1 MSQSPVRIGVLG
13 LIHDHVWDHLPQL
26 VHSENAELVGAFDT
40 NQALRERIQ
49 SDYGCP
55 VYETPE
61 ELLSEQELDGVFIFS
76 SNKAGAELTLL
87 ALERGL
93 HVMIEKPMAASL
105 AQAEAM
111 LAAAQAK
118 DLCLMVNW
126 PFAWWP
132 QMQHAITL
140 AKAGGIGDLWQVKY
154 RAAHAGPKELG
165 CSDYFCEW
173 LFDAELNGA
182 GAMMDYCCY
191 GCVLASNLL
200 GEPDSVTGLG
210 GQYRPAPLG
219 VEDNALIVMQYPH
232 GIATAEGSWSQVG
245 KLTAYATAIYG
256 TEGTLIVEPHK
267 KGRLMLATENE
278 PLGTEVKVECPVL
291 TLQTATEHFAHC
303 IRTGETPWELCDP
316 KISLSAQQILERG
329 VQQLQQS

>member
-1 MSQSPVRIGVLG
+1 MTHSPLRIGILG

-26 VHSENAELVGAFDT
+26 QHSQNAELVAAFDS
-40 NQALRERIQ
+40 NQELRERIQ
-49 SDYGCP
+49 SEHQCP
-55 VYETPE
+55 VYPTAE
-61 ELLSEQELDGVFIFS
+61 ELFEQHELDGVYIFS
-76 SNKAGAELTLL
+76 SNKEGAELALA

-93 HVMIEKPMAASL
+93 PVMIEKPMAASL
-105 AQAEAM
+105 SQAEAM
-111 LAAAQAK
+111 LAAARER

-132 QMQHAITL
+132 QMQHAIAL
-140 AKAGGIGDLWQVKY
+140 AKSGGIGDLWQVKY

-165 CSDYFCEW
+165 CSDYFCDW
-173 LFDAELNGA
+173 LFDPSLNGG

-200 GEPDSVTGLG
+200 GTPESVSGIG

-219 VEDNALIVMQYPH
+219 VEDNALIVMQYPN
-232 GIATAEGSWSQVG
+232 GIATAEGSWSQIG

-256 TEGTLIVEPHK
+256 TAGTLIVEPHK
-267 KGRLMLATENE
+267 KGRLLLATEAD

-303 IRTGETPWELCDP
+303 VRTGDAPWELCHP
-316 KISLSAQQILERG
+316 QISLSAQQILESG
-329 VQQLQQS
+329 IQQLKRG